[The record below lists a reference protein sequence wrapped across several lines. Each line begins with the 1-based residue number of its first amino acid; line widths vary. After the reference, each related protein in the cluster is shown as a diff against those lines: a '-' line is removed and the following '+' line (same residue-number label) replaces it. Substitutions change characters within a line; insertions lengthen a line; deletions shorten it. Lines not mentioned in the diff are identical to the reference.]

1 MRYFASVD
9 WSPTRVTAPVF
20 NASSNLYHGCG
31 SDNMGITLDNKS
43 ARLFFPSL
51 LRESS
56 FPNSANYTKVRNF
69 GNFSR
74 LLEKKRRRRTIKIGF
89 YFFIYEWSRRR
100 LSLIKMINGV
110 EEVLILLFTAFRYEY
125 LFWSDVVRAWIVR
138 LFIREKILFVE
149 KTHDEK
155 SWRMAKVDFS
165 WIWQKIREKKEKKGD
180 SRLGTKSMLITF
192 LGKLLRH

>member
-1 MRYFASVD
+1 MTNDPPPA
-9 WSPTRVTAPVF
+9 
-20 NASSNLYHGCG
+20 
-31 SDNMGITLDNKS
+31 I
-43 ARLFFPSL
+43 
-51 LRESS
+51 
-56 FPNSANYTKVRNF
+56 YTKVRNF

-74 LLEKKRRRRTIKIGF
+74 LLEKKRRRRSKIGF
-89 YFFIYEWSRRR
+89 YFLTYVWSRRR
-100 LSLIKMINGV
+100 LSLIKMIHGV
-110 EEVLILLFTAFRYEY
+110 KEVLILLFTAFRYEY

-180 SRLGTKSMLITF
+180 SRLGMKSMLITF